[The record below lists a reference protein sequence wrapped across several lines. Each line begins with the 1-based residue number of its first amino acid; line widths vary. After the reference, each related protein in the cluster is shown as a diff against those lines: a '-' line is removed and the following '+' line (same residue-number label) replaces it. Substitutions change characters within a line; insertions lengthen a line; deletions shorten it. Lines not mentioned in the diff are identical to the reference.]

1 MGLVWNGRRGELVD
15 LCFRRRYRRLM
26 APPAYAD
33 GQAELPPA
41 DAPGSPVPLSVAVP
55 AARDPLWHSP
65 VFVLAP
71 ARSNS
76 SVVTA
81 MLGQHPRLCVFPE
94 LALFRKG
101 TVAELLTDPPGWKGA
116 PARLRLA
123 GLLRALA
130 EHHDGRQTPE
140 TIAAASRFIE
150 DRRAWGVGD
159 ILDHLLELAH
169 PRIGLEKSP
178 ENSSR
183 DEYLSRLNAAYPRAR
198 YLHLTRHPVTTAASM
213 HAAWSERGYWEI
225 EPGLFHHFCLGVWYH
240 QHARIAAFVERLPP
254 DRALRVRSED
264 VLNDPATTLPR
275 ICDWLAIGSDADAVE
290 AMTHP
295 ERSTYAGRGPD
306 GAAGGWDQ
314 GFMLDP
320 VLRPT
325 ELPDRFV
332 LPAGWLVDPWLA
344 LGSAE
349 LAARLG
355 Y

>member
-1 MGLVWNGRRGELVD
+1 V
-15 LCFRRRYRRLM
+15 
-26 APPAYAD
+26 AP
-33 GQAELPPA
+33 
-41 DAPGSPVPLSVAVP
+41 P

-71 ARSNS
+71 ARSSS

-94 LALFRKG
+94 LALFRKDTIG
-101 TVAELLTDPPGWKGA
+101 ELLNDPPGWKGP

-140 TIAAASRFIE
+140 TVAAASRWVE
-150 DRRAWGVGD
+150 DRRGWGVGD
-159 ILDHLLELAH
+159 VLDHLLALAA

-178 ENSSR
+178 ESSSR
-183 DEYLSRLNAAYPRAR
+183 DDYLERLDTSYPRAR
-198 YLHLTRHPVTTAASM
+198 YLHLTRHPITTAASM
-213 HAAWSERGYWEI
+213 HAAWSERGYWQI
-225 EPGLFHHFCLGVWYH
+225 EPRLFHHFCLGVWFH
-240 QHARIAAFVERLPP
+240 QHSRIAAFVEKLPP
-254 DRALRVRSED
+254 DRAIRARAED
-264 VLNDPATTLPR
+264 VLNEPAAALR
-275 ICDWLAIGSDADAVE
+275 GICARLGIDSGDEAVE

-295 ERSTYAGRGPD
+295 ERSPYAGTGPE

-320 VLRPT
+320 VLREA
-325 ELPDRFV
+325 ELPDRFE
-332 LPAGWLVDPWLA
+332 LPADWIVDPWLSLA
-344 LGSAE
+344 SAE

>member
-1 MGLVWNGRRGELVD
+1 MHCHSARG
-15 LCFRRRYRRLM
+15 YRRLV
-26 APPAYAD
+26 APPAQSTGEA
-33 GQAELPPA
+33 GSSPGT
-41 DAPGSPVPLSVAVP
+41 APGSPAPLSVAIP
-55 AARDPLWHSP
+55 AARDPLWHAP

-94 LALFRKG
+94 LALFRKA
-101 TVAELLTDPPGWKGA
+101 TVAELLIDPPGWKGP

-140 TIAAASRFIE
+140 TIAAASRFLE
-150 DRRAWGVGD
+150 DRREWGVGD
-159 ILDHLLELAH
+159 ILDHLLDLAR
-169 PRIGLEKSP
+169 PRLGLEKSP

-183 DEYLSRLNAAYPRAR
+183 EEYLSRLDASYPRAR

-213 HAAWSERGYWEI
+213 HAAWSDRGYWQI
-225 EPGLFHHFCLGVWYH
+225 EPRLFHHFCLGVWYH
-240 QHARIAAFVERLPP
+240 QHARIAAYFERLPP
-254 DRALRVRSED
+254 DRALRIRSED
-264 VLNDPATTLPR
+264 VLNDPAATLPR
-275 ICDWLAIGSDADAVE
+275 ICDWLAISSGTEAIE
-290 AMTHP
+290 AMLHP
-295 ERSTYAGRGPD
+295 ERSPYAGTGPD

-314 GFMLDP
+314 GFMRDP
-320 VLRPT
+320 VLRRT
-325 ELPDRFV
+325 ELPVRFE
-332 LPAGWLVDPWLA
+332 LPAGWIVDPWLTLA
-344 LGSAE
+344 SAE